1 MRYIISLLLTSSS
14 LVAAPAMAE
23 VPKVVADTLASHALV
38 SMVMGDLG
46 QPKLLLEQG
55 SNAHDVQ
62 LKPSQARALADA
74 DLVVWIGPEMT
85 PWLDRALQGLTPN
98 GRKLSLLHSAGT
110 KTFAY
115 DDKPDEHG
123 HDDDHDHGEED
134 HHDHDH
140 DHGDHHD
147 HDDHDGHSHEGLD
160 PHAWLSPDNAQI
172 WLGTIAAELS
182 ALDAE
187 HAAQY
192 AANAE
197 AATARL
203 EALDDTLKAQLA
215 PLKDRPFVTFH
226 QAYGYFTRHYGLSDA
241 GAINWGDATSAGA
254 AKLQALTETL
264 KAGQIACVFP
274 EAQHDPVQAERLT
287 QASGVKLGPALD
299 PEGSSLTP
307 SADAYEILLR
317 NLADGLTACL
327 SE

>member
-14 LVAAPAMAE
+14 LAAAPALAD

-46 QPKLLLEQG
+46 QPKLLLDQG
-55 SNAHDVQ
+55 ANAHDIQ

-85 PWLDRALQGLTPN
+85 PWLDRALQGLTPE
-98 GRKLSLLHSAGT
+98 GKKLSLLHSAGT

-115 DDKPDEHG
+115 DDAADHHDAHDHEG
-123 HDDDHDHGEED
+123 HDDHQDHG
-134 HHDHDH
+134 
-140 DHGDHHD
+140 
-147 HDDHDGHSHEGLD
+147 DHDGHSHEGLD
-160 PHAWLSPDNAQI
+160 PHAWLSPDNAQL
-172 WLGTIAAELS
+172 WLGAIAAELS

-192 AANAE
+192 GANA
-197 AATARL
+197 AAAKARL
-203 EALDDTLKAQLA
+203 QALDDRLKAQLA

-254 AKLQALTETL
+254 AKLQALTDTL

-287 QASGVKLGPALD
+287 QASGVTLGPALD

-307 SADAYEILLR
+307 SADAYESLLQH
-317 NLADGLTACL
+317 LADGLTACL
-327 SE
+327 AK

>member
-1 MRYIISLLLTSSS
+1 MRYIISLLLTSST
-14 LVAAPAMAE
+14 LAAAPVMAE

-46 QPKLLLEQG
+46 QPELLLAQG
-55 SNAHDVQ
+55 ANAHDVQ

-85 PWLDRALQGLTPN
+85 PWLDRALKGLAPD
-98 GRKLSLLHSAGT
+98 GHKLSLLHSAGT
-110 KTFAY
+110 KTFDYGDAA
-115 DDKPDEHG
+115 DDHG
-123 HDDDHDHGEED
+123 DAHGNDDHDHEHEHE

-140 DHGDHHD
+140 DHEGHD
-147 HDDHDGHSHEGLD
+147 HQGLD
-160 PHAWLSPDNAQI
+160 PHAWLSPENAQT

-182 ALDAE
+182 ELDADN
-187 HAAQY
+187 AAQY

-197 AATARL
+197 AAKAKL
-203 EALDDTLKAQLA
+203 QALDDRLKAQLE

-226 QAYGYFTRHYGLSDA
+226 QAYGYFTRHYGLKDA

-254 AKLQALTETL
+254 AKLQSLTETL
-264 KAGQIACVFP
+264 KEGQIACVFP

-287 QASGVKLGPALD
+287 AASGVKLGPALD

-307 SADAYEILLR
+307 SADAYETLLQ
-317 NLADGLTACL
+317 NMADGLTACL
-327 SE
+327 KP

>member
-1 MRYIISLLLTSSS
+1 M
-14 LVAAPAMAE
+14 
-23 VPKVVADTLASHALV
+23 
-38 SMVMGDLG
+38 
-46 QPKLLLEQG
+46 
-55 SNAHDVQ
+55 
-62 LKPSQARALADA
+62 
-74 DLVVWIGPEMT
+74 
-85 PWLDRALQGLTPN
+85 
-98 GRKLSLLHSAGT
+98 
-110 KTFAY
+110 
-115 DDKPDEHG
+115 
-123 HDDDHDHGEED
+123 
-134 HHDHDH
+134 
-140 DHGDHHD
+140 
-147 HDDHDGHSHEGLD
+147 
-160 PHAWLSPDNAQI
+160 
-172 WLGTIAAELS
+172 
-182 ALDAE
+182 DAE

-203 EALDDTLKAQLA
+203 QALDDKLKAQLA
-215 PLKDRPFVTFH
+215 PLKDRSFVTFH

-264 KAGQIACVFP
+264 KAGRIACVFP

-307 SADAYEILLR
+307 SADAYETLLQ

>member
-1 MRYIISLLLTSSS
+1 MRYIISLLLTSST
-14 LVAAPAMAE
+14 LAAAPVMAE

-85 PWLDRALQGLTPN
+85 PWLDRALQGLAAD
-98 GRKLSLLHSAGT
+98 GRKLSLLHSADT
-110 KTFAY
+110 KTFDYGDAA
-115 DDKPDEHG
+115 D
-123 HDDDHDHGEED
+123 DHGEA
-134 HHDHDH
+134 HDHDH
-140 DHGDHHD
+140 DHEGHD
-147 HDDHDGHSHEGLD
+147 HQGLD
-160 PHAWLSPDNAQI
+160 PHAWLSPDNAQT

-182 ALDAE
+182 ELDAGN
-187 HAAQY
+187 AAQY
-192 AANAE
+192 AANAQ
-197 AATARL
+197 AAKARL
-203 EALDDTLKAQLA
+203 QALDGRLKAQLE

-254 AKLQALTETL
+254 AKLQALTDTL
-264 KAGQIACVFP
+264 KAGNIACVFP

-287 QASGVKLGPALD
+287 SASGVKLGPALD

-307 SADAYEILLR
+307 SADAYETLLQ

-327 SE
+327 KP